1 MQNWENLIA
10 ERTESH
16 GVVKTCRIQDPVKR
30 NRLNLDRRYD
40 KSPKRI
46 AQHKAWAQS
55 PAGKKSMRERG
66 ARYRDTENGKE
77 HCRKK
82 SRNYFIR
89 HRNDP
94 VWRAH
99 RLEVQ
104 KAWKAKR
111 KAAKSF
117 RLSCRRFRTG
127 YRSSLARQ
135 NAAAHKVASRANQ
148 RDH

>member
-1 MQNWENLIA
+1 MIQNWENLIA
-10 ERTESH
+10 ERTEIH
-16 GVVKTCRIQDPVKR
+16 GVVKTCRIEDPVKR
-30 NRLNLDRRYD
+30 NRQNLDRRYK

-55 PAGKKSMRERG
+55 PAGKKSSRERG
-66 ARYRDTENGKE
+66 ARYRATENGRE

-82 SRNYFIR
+82 SRNYFLR

-94 VWRAH
+94 AWRTH

-111 KAAKSF
+111 KAAKILKAVPFEISF
-117 RLSCRRFRTG
+117 TLQDIGSMTVHIYKG
-127 YRSSLARQ
+127 
-135 NAAAHKVASRANQ
+135 VA
-148 RDH
+148 